1 MLIRRLLIAVP
12 LLFTGCVTQT
22 HTFEG
27 HDADSVWTA
36 MLAVAR
42 TPNYKSGPPAERW
55 TVRENRVW
63 ADQEQNHIEIFR
75 RLERILYQ
83 PASRPRY
90 EDRQWKFQVALEE
103 RDPPSVSFTS
113 REVGVPSHAWDE
125 ADRFFNEVWDV
136 LGGKPLEPQLPPD
149 PVEAQPEEGRRY
161 DN

>member
-1 MLIRRLLIAVP
+1 MFIRCLLLALLMP
-12 LLFTGCVTQT
+12 LTGCVTRM

-36 MLAVAR
+36 MLAVAK
-42 TPNYKSGPPAERW
+42 TPDYKTGPPAERW

-63 ADQEQNHIEIFR
+63 ADPEQSRIEIFR

-90 EDRQWKFQVALEE
+90 EDRQWKFQVTLEE
-103 RDPPSVSFTS
+103 RDPPTVSFTS
-113 REVGVPSHAWDE
+113 REIGVPSHAWDE

-136 LGGKPLEPQLPPD
+136 LGGKQVEPDLPPD
-149 PVEAQPEEGRRY
+149 PNPSQPTSGNRY

>member
-1 MLIRRLLIAVP
+1 MLYRFLLIALWLP
-12 LLFTGCVTQT
+12 LAGCVTKS
-22 HTFEG
+22 HTFQG

-36 MLAVAR
+36 MLAVAS
-42 TPNYKSGPPAERW
+42 TPNYKIGPPAERW

-63 ADQEQNHIEIFR
+63 SDQEQGRIEIFR

-90 EDRQWKFQVALEE
+90 EDRQWKFQVVMEG
-103 RDPPSVSFTS
+103 RDPPTVSFSS
-113 REVGVPSHAWDE
+113 REMGIPSRAWDE

-136 LGGKPLEPQLPPD
+136 LGGKDVEPDLPPD
-149 PVEAQPEEGRRY
+149 PSPSQPTSGDRY